1 MKKTD
6 RFYFVTMVVGL
17 LGLGLMFCANASAAV
32 KNPCSE
38 DIEKFCKD
46 VKPGPRA
53 ILNCLEEHENELT
66 DACREYEVKMEGPR
80 VERKELVRQRMKFRQ
95 ACKADVIKFC
105 KDVEPVPGGIE
116 KCLNEHKKELSTPCS
131 ESIKALQ
138 EEKKKKE

>member
-1 MKKTD
+1 MKKID

-17 LGLGLMFCANASAAV
+17 LCLGLMLYTNASAAV

-38 DIEKFCKD
+38 DIEKFCKN

-53 ILNCLEEHENELT
+53 IMNCLEEHESELSN
-66 DACREYEVKMEGPR
+66 ACKEYEAKLEGPR
-80 VERKELVRQRMKFRQ
+80 VERKEEIREKIKFRQ

-105 KDVEPVPGGIE
+105 KDIDPVPGGIE
-116 KCLNEHKKELSTPCS
+116 KCLNEHKNELSTSCS
-131 ESIKALQ
+131 ESIKALK